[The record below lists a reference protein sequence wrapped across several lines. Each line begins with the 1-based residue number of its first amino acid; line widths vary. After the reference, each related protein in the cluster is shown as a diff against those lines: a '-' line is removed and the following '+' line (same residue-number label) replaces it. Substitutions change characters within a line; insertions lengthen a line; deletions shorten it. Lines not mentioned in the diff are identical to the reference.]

1 MKRRTLLILIGA
13 AVGVCGL
20 GCLAVMA
27 FSNWYGQTPGYK
39 ATTTAEAIAT
49 MTKAAVVA
57 MLSRTPTPISTSTP
71 TDTPTATRTP
81 TSTETPT
88 PTNTLD
94 PKTVTAQAIANK
106 NATATAQVI
115 QARQGTATAQ
125 TATAEAKVAQVAANA
140 TATAQ
145 VKQATAVVQTAEANV
160 AATAAAEAG
169 VTKWLTY
176 KGQQIGI
183 QKIAWSY
190 SLSYYRPED
199 GKIFLSLYI
208 IGVNKGT
215 SEESFNPLDIGLV
228 DGGGEVS
235 GRVFIEPREPEYQ
248 LCTIKPG
255 GRCEGWWTTMIWD
268 RPAVKQSLTF
278 RWSPCLLFCDSQET
292 PIVQKK

>member
-13 AVGVCGL
+13 AVGVCVL

-27 FSNWYGQTPGYK
+27 LGNWYSQTPGYK

-49 MTKAAVVA
+49 MTKVAVVA

-71 TDTPTATRTP
+71 PDTPTATRIP

-94 PKTVTAQAIANK
+94 PKTATAQAIANK
-106 NATATAQVI
+106 NATATAQVA

-125 TATAEAKVAQVAANA
+125 TATAQAKMTQIAANA

-145 VKQATAVVQTAEANV
+145 GKYATAVAQTAEANAV
-160 AATAAAEAG
+160 ATVVAEAG

-176 KGQQIGI
+176 KGQQIGV
-183 QKIAWSY
+183 QRIAWSY
-190 SLSYYRPED
+190 SLSYYRPES
-199 GKIFLSLYI
+199 GKIFVSLYI
-208 IGVNKGT
+208 VGVNKGT
-215 SEESFNPLDIGLV
+215 SEDTFNPLDIGLV
-228 DGGGEVS
+228 DGGGEVN

-268 RPAVKQSLTF
+268 RPEVKQGLAF
-278 RWSPCLLFCDSQET
+278 RWSPCLLLCDSQET